1 MDSKV
6 VKEIF
11 IILRQ
16 NRKLGI
22 ERLYETYY
30 AQLYAIAFSIL
41 KNHHKSQD
49 VVQDVILR
57 LLQMDE
63 ALFPTD
69 GELTWLSTI
78 IKNSALNEIKAS
90 QKCDYLRDIPIK
102 LEAKNINETVDLEK
116 FNEMIKDLDDERKQV
131 LSLKILG
138 DYSLKEIATI
148 LSLSVKKVRYL
159 YNTSLKSI
167 KVSTSIL
174 SIITTGF
181 FVMFVVDI
189 LLTIFNVNI
198 GFSQNIAGPLFNAIS
213 LIIPHYIQEW
223 HYPMVYYFAFMGAL
237 SFTIL
242 LFFYYN
248 AHDLPTKAKIRKK
261 KNEKNN

>member
-138 DYSLKEIATI
+138 NYKFSEIAHIMPITA
-148 LSLSVKKVRYL
+148 KKARYL
-159 YNTSLKSI
+159 YNTSIKSI
-167 KVSTSIL
+167 KNTMKVLGSIAITFFLIFVLNVILAIIEVVPIIFVDGSL
-174 SIITTGF
+174 SIGFTDIFVIYKSGERYISVGVEYTGY
-181 FVMFVVDI
+181 MF
-189 LLTIFNVNI
+189 LL
-198 GFSQNIAGPLFNAIS
+198 
-213 LIIPHYIQEW
+213 
-223 HYPMVYYFAFMGAL
+223 
-237 SFTIL
+237 FTAIL